1 MTTLSLELSKELQSV
16 CKEKHIEMPES
27 YLSYFYQEITESVV
41 RMATHIITLSEYLA
55 PAYTLDELLEWLP
68 RDIDIKNGYGANF
81 LTITTFNQD
90 EFIAL
95 YYGYSNEYFYP
106 NNYQLKNCCTHD
118 PNPCDACGKLLI
130 WLIKENLL

>member
-68 RDIDIKNGYGANF
+68 KHIEQDGRVYEKTLLFSYIQ
-81 LTITTFNQD
+81 NQY
-90 EFIAL
+90 EASYL
-95 YYGYSNEYFYP
+95 HGMHLMVYHY
-106 NNYQLKNCCTHD
+106 D